1 MLYSGSINRGPTLNV
16 NLGVYDRNGEGLVF
30 MSAFGYSGAIKNAA
44 KDLKKKCPASMNW
57 TGFTV
62 QPRTMEVFTTRLPES
77 EYSHLITYK
86 KDCTYTHDGKEH
98 IKFFVFLQLTDEERD
113 SEAWT
118 PDIYSMSNSG
128 EYPQRF
134 IDAVFDKLYKMSPAP
149 ILKDWIPFIMTNFIN
164 SGELR
169 ELTVIKSENEKTMK
183 CYLFDASVEDI
194 VMRIQRGLRS
204 NRITIGDNGLTSPF
218 MSEVEGI
225 DAYLNEFS
233 EVLTKK
239 IQDSFTPMF
248 VPGTDKYDIDLE
260 SVTDYMKCN
269 DGISLY
275 PAQKDVAQTIS
286 NTFNK
291 KKCAFIV
298 GECGVGKTSLAIAA
312 VTVHFGEMKRNV
324 ATEYMTNVVMCPG
337 HLVNTW
343 KREIENRAPRS
354 KAIIVKDFNHLL
366 TLMPMLTGKKKRHNH
381 IWLILSK
388 ETAKF
393 GYELRPGAVWREYRK
408 IPGSTTREHG
418 VFCCPECGQPLF
430 YTTKEGRGRYNRR
443 EIKHYLRETDFRS
456 ESVKKN
462 NLTCENTVRRWDK
475 NAHEWRWETCG
486 CRLWVPSTK
495 ETLWDGKEGHEDR
508 WVKLGK
514 AGWIQKRHVQRI
526 YDRIVSQ
533 ENHTNDDATLLA
545 ALSDE
550 MNNEGSLQKAPRKY
564 PIAKFI
570 RRYLHGKIDYFLADE
585 VHELKGKD
593 SLQGESFGDMV
604 YTAKKSLAL
613 TGTLLNGYA
622 SGIYYILF
630 RMFAKQM
637 KKEDYEFGNSAE
649 FSRDYG
655 VTRQSHWY
663 EIEQNGR
670 QGDSAGASSVKEL
683 PGISPIVFTKF
694 LLENAAF
701 ISLDDI
707 AEALP
712 GYEEIPVPLDM
723 PMELRSAYQNLEN
736 AVHQGLRM
744 ATKSSK
750 VLSQM
755 IQLLSVYPDQP
766 YDQPSVY
773 DSENGNVL
781 VVPQELSGE
790 YREKENALLDIVT
803 RKVAEGEHVLVYYT
817 WTHRTD
823 VATRVPHYLEDYGFK
838 VAVMDSTVKPAER
851 EAWIQKQV
859 DSGVQV
865 VFCNPKLVETGL
877 TLLDFTTIVYYQM
890 GYNLYT
896 MRQASRRSWR
906 INQSHDV
913 QVYFLYYRNT
923 VQEQA
928 LSLMATKLQ
937 AAMAI
942 EGKFSEE
949 GLNAM
954 SNNEDILTQIAS
966 SVTEGIKSTVDVQ
979 VFEKNK
985 IMNHKEVVKEEEDQV
1000 VEKSYVTP
1008 YDLTDTVQFKK
1019 SRKSKDYYGFS
1030 VDTPETMAVMKK
1042 LTGF

>member
-1 MLYSGSINRGPTLNV
+1 
-16 NLGVYDRNGEGLVF
+16 
-30 MSAFGYSGAIKNAA
+30 MSAFGYSGAIKTAA
-44 KDLKKKCPASMNW
+44 KDLKKKCSVSMNW
-57 TGFTV
+57 SGYTV
-62 QPRTMEVFTTRLPES
+62 YPKTMEIFTSHMPDS
-77 EYSHLITYK
+77 EYSHLIAYK
-86 KDCTYTHDGKEH
+86 KDCMYVRDGKEH
-98 IKFFVFLQLTDEERD
+98 IKFFAFLQLSDEEN
-113 SEAWT
+113 ENWT
-118 PDIYSMSNSG
+118 DINTMSNNDN
-128 EYPQRF
+128 YPEKL
-134 IDAVFDKLYKMSPAP
+134 IDIVFDKLYKMSPAP
-149 ILKDWIPFIMTNFIN
+149 ILKNWIPYIMSNFIY

-169 ELTVIKSENEKTMK
+169 EVSVIKSENEKHTK
-183 CYLFDASVEDI
+183 CLVFDASVDD
-194 VMRIQRGLRS
+194 VVSRIQRGLRS
-204 NRITIGDNGLTSPF
+204 ERITIGDHGSTSPF

-233 EVLTKK
+233 EVLTRK
-239 IQDSFTPMF
+239 IQSSFTPMF
-248 VPGTDKYDIDLE
+248 TPGVDKYDVDLN
-260 SVTDYMKCN
+260 SVADYMRYK
-269 DGISLY
+269 DGIKLY
-275 PAQKDVAQTIS
+275 PAQKDVAQSI
-286 NTFNK
+286 NNAFNK
-291 KKCAFIV
+291 KKCAFII
-298 GECGVGKTSLAIAA
+298 GECGSGKTAMAIAA
-312 VTVHFGEMKRNV
+312 ITVHFGEMKRDV
-324 ATEYMTNVVMCPG
+324 ATDYMTNIIMCPG

-354 KAIIVKDFNHLL
+354 QAIIVKDFNHLL
-366 TLMPMLTGKKKRHNH
+366 SLMPLLSGEKKRHNH
-381 IWLILSK
+381 IWLVISK
-388 ETAKF
+388 EIAKF
-393 GYELRPGAVWREYRK
+393 GYELRPGAVWREHRR
-408 IPGSTTREHG
+408 IPGTLTKEHG
-418 VFCCPECGQPLF
+418 VFCCPECGQPLY

-443 EIKHYLRETDFRS
+443 EIKHYLKETDFRS

-462 NLTCENTVRRWDK
+462 NLTCENTVKVWNK
-475 NAHEWRWETCG
+475 KSHEWEWKTCG

-495 ETLWDGKEGHEDR
+495 ETIWDKDEGREDR
-508 WVKLGK
+508 WLKLGK
-514 AGWIQKRHVQRI
+514 VGWIQKQHVQRI
-526 YDRIVSQ
+526 YDNIVSKS
-533 ENHTNDDATLLA
+533 NLTNDEATLLS
-545 ALSDE
+545 ALNDE
-550 MNNEGSLQKAPRKY
+550 INREGALQRTPRKY
-564 PIAKFI
+564 PIAKYI
-570 RRYLHGKIDYFLADE
+570 RQYLRGKIDYFIADE
-585 VHELKGKD
+585 CHELKGKD

-604 YTAKKSLAL
+604 YTAKRSLAL

-630 RMFAKQM
+630 RMFSKQM
-637 KKEDYEFGNSAE
+637 KKEDYDFGNSTE
-649 FSRDYG
+649 FSREYG
-655 VTRQSHWY
+655 VTTQSRWY
-663 EIEQNGR
+663 EINRNGR
-670 QGDSAGASSVKEL
+670 QGDSAGSSTVKEL

-701 ISLDDI
+701 ISLEDI

-723 PMELRSAYQNLEN
+723 PLELRSAYQNLER

-744 ATKSSK
+744 ANKSSK

-766 YDQPSVY
+766 YEQPSVY
-773 DSENGNVL
+773 DPENGNVL

-803 RKVAEGEHVLVYYT
+803 RKVAEGEKVLVYYT

-823 VATRVPHYLEDYGFK
+823 VAVRVPHYLEDHGFN
-838 VAVMDSTVKPAER
+838 VAVMDNSVKPADR
-851 EAWIQKQV
+851 ESWIQKKL

-865 VFCNPKLVETGL
+865 LFCNPKLVETGL

-906 INQSHDV
+906 INQTHDV
-913 QVYFLYYRNT
+913 QVYFLYYRGT

-966 SVTEGIKSTVDVQ
+966 SVTEGIKNTVDVQ

-985 IMNHKEVVKEEEDQV
+985 ITNHKEIVAEQKSTYKE
-1000 VEKSYVTP
+1000 KNFIAP
-1008 YDLTDTVQFKK
+1008 YDLTSTVKIK
-1019 SRKSKDYYGFS
+1019 SRKKKSVNDYGLS
-1030 VDTPETMAVMKK
+1030 VDTPETMDVLKK